1 MVFYLS
7 PSLLSDTQPP
17 SSRIHPPPCFLF
29 FFKMIYEARLRKNV
43 RNSVW
48 TLVKILFFSLPL
60 FLSCSSTFSFFFLS
74 SCGNLSSRRRETII
88 KVAQDS
94 GDIRSRLS
102 IILGQWRST
111 IRNNVFVSVRANSS
125 RLLFVNVRCKVI
137 FLLAV
142 NLVNQSLRIY
152 VDDDQSW
159 YKNRTIFG

>member
-1 MVFYLS
+1 MVFHLS